1 MSLSTEVSSVN
12 LDELL
17 APLPGSNPAGSDTKF
32 SGLHDRIREAR
43 RADDNLPTGD
53 WSHEPKRADWP
64 LVMRLATD
72 ALTFETKDLQIAA
85 WLIEAL
91 VRMHGLAGLRDGLK
105 LLRELIEQFW
115 ETIYPLIEYP
125 DMDDSA
131 SGPPQARGEGD
142 LLARVNILESLSW
155 QLAVLIKEVPLT
167 NYPSG
172 ENYAYQHWQETKV
185 LNDPARS
192 KQLGSDDRQRLE
204 TLTEQWRLAKNG
216 TKVEFY
222 DTIIGALNKCGEGFT
237 SLDQVIDERF
247 GRQAPSLG
255 AIKKSLAEVKDL
267 VEEIIKEKRPSA
279 AVMPPPGQPQSPPM
293 GPQPLGNAASTP
305 AVSGPVRTR
314 QEAFARLGEVA
325 SYFRQAE
332 PHNPA
337 SYVVE
342 LAIKWGQMNLEQWLQ
357 DAVKNNEVL
366 ENLREALGLKQ
377 ES

>member
-1 MSLSTEVSSVN
+1 MVTMATN
-12 LDELL
+12 LDFKALL
-17 APLPGSNPAGSDTKF
+17 SPIPGGNPAGKDTKF
-32 SGLHDRIREAR
+32 LGLHDQIREAR

-72 ALTFETKDLQIAA
+72 ALMFETKDLQVAA

-125 DMDDSA
+125 DLDDEV

-142 LLARVNILESLSW
+142 MLARVNILESLSW
-155 QLAVLIKEVPLT
+155 QLAVLIKEVILT
-167 NYPSG
+167 NYTSG
-172 ENYAYQHWQETKV
+172 ENYAYQHWQETKM

-204 TLTEQWRLAKNG
+204 TLAEQWRLAKSG

-222 DTIIGALNKCGEGFT
+222 DSLIAALGECEAGFT
-237 SLDQVIDERF
+237 VLDQVIDERF

-279 AVMPPPGQPQSPPM
+279 AVLPALGKPQSPAAD
-293 GPQPLGNAASTP
+293 PQPPGNAPLTP
-305 AVSGPVRTR
+305 IISGPVRTR

-325 SYFRQAE
+325 GYFRQAE

-357 DAVKNNEVL
+357 DAVKNNDVL
-366 ENLREALGLKQ
+366 ENLREVLGLKQ
-377 ES
+377 ET